1 MTTAEKNIELKR
13 QVTIKTLVNESFRS
27 KAKAELTEEIKVID
41 TQLQQLE
48 SQYQNSIQQ
57 LEKLAQQ
64 GQNVQKHLGQLNNE
78 AQQRREQLASLKMQ
92 VSKQLADLDRV
103 EDGKYIITG
112 MLDNLVRVG
121 VGDNIYEKLRNA
133 EILVEDGLV
142 KEIRG

>member
-1 MTTAEKNIELKR
+1 MNQKKDPVMTTAEKNIELKR

-64 GQNVQKHLGQLNNE
+64 GQNVQKH
-78 AQQRREQLASLKMQ
+78 
-92 VSKQLADLDRV
+92 
-103 EDGKYIITG
+103 
-112 MLDNLVRVG
+112 
-121 VGDNIYEKLRNA
+121 
-133 EILVEDGLV
+133 
-142 KEIRG
+142 